1 MNDIL
6 KRISENIVKTESLE
20 EYQTKVS
27 QCVRILSEE
36 GYGDIAVHISEMS
49 DIRENRFSKRSA
61 KEDLEYNKECL
72 LKYLSGISDQMW
84 PVSSGQAVKLVGVI
98 LDNFNIYCRQLY
110 KEPIHGKCSSSLK
123 THLPGIRIENEYDL
137 QRLLYPI
144 ICTVFRE
151 ARIEENE
158 DSGHHTVRKDI
169 VLDELDIVIELK
181 CSRNSM
187 TERQLSDEVAADIV
201 HYSNH
206 HIFFYIYDRKNII
219 KNAQNFKQTY
229 EQKRIENKDIHVFL
243 WQSNAI

>member
-6 KRISENIVKTESLE
+6 ERISTDLAKTESLE
-20 EYQTKVS
+20 EYQAKVS
-27 QCVRILSEE
+27 EYARILSEE
-36 GYGDIAVHISEMS
+36 GYGDIAVHIREMS
-49 DIRENRFSKRSA
+49 DIKENRFSKRST
-61 KEDLEYNKECL
+61 KENLEYNKKSL
-72 LKYLSGISDQMW
+72 LKYLSEISDRMW
-84 PVSSGQAVKLVGVI
+84 SVSSGQAVKLVGVI
-98 LDNFNIYCRQLY
+98 LDNFHTYCRQLY

-123 THLPGIRIENEYDL
+123 AHLPGIKIENEYDL

-169 VLDELDIVIELK
+169 VLDEQDIAIELK

-201 HYSNH
+201 HYSNRY
-206 HIFFYIYDRKNII
+206 IFFYIYDRENVI
-219 KNAQNFKQTY
+219 KNAQNFIRTY
-229 EQKRIENKDIHVFL
+229 EEKRIENKEIHVFL